1 MNSERK
7 HHWEKVYETKSP
19 SEVSWTQEKPVTSL
33 DFILSFDLPKS
44 APIIDVGGG
53 DILLVDNLLNLGYT
67 DITVLDISGKALE
80 RAKKRLGKLAEKVD
94 WIESDISQFNPT
106 RSYSIWHDRAAFHFL
121 TSPQEI
127 RAYSLLVENYVAV
140 GLTIGT
146 FSEKGPLKCSGLEI
160 AQYNEKSLTE
170 IFQPKFLLNKT
181 QTVFHTTP
189 FDTQQ
194 HFLFCGFTR
203 NSN

>member
-53 DILLVDNLLNLGYT
+53 DSLLVDNLLNLGYT

-106 RSYSIWHDRAAFHFL
+106 RSYSIWHDRAA
-121 TSPQEI
+121 
-127 RAYSLLVENYVAV
+127 
-140 GLTIGT
+140 
-146 FSEKGPLKCSGLEI
+146 
-160 AQYNEKSLTE
+160 
-170 IFQPKFLLNKT
+170 
-181 QTVFHTTP
+181 
-189 FDTQQ
+189 
-194 HFLFCGFTR
+194 
-203 NSN
+203 